1 MKMKF
6 WVCLLAVASL
16 LGIILKPGKMES
28 KGAAAAQQQ
37 PSSASL
43 PQQPAALAG
52 AQAPTI
58 PPSISTIWP
67 VGMKLGASQTF
78 TVEGRNLEGAREVLF
93 DTPGFRAAVLSV
105 KTIPEKARKIRIN
118 VDLGAEV
125 PQGKKQEARIQVT
138 ASSTV
143 TPGIH
148 WFRIQTPLGTSNMA
162 TLDVGALPEIQERKS
177 NQSLAQAQP
186 VVLPATLVGLLDKP
200 GDVHTFQF
208 RGQAGE
214 EVVFRIV
221 ASQLGSKLRS
231 VLTLKDSSGKE
242 LAQAGKFSDKPD
254 AVLTYKLPADGQ
266 YEISLSDQEKQGDKD
281 HFYRLYAGALPYISS
296 VFPMGVRAG
305 HPTMV
310 EVKGVNLGGIHEV
323 RVNPPQWADGWT
335 TVPVRVKTVLGMSL
349 NTAYVTVDDEP
360 ELTEREP
367 NNTIAQAQPIPVPA
381 AINGYINSRE
391 KNGPPDE
398 DYFRFR
404 AQKGE
409 HLTIEVAAAR
419 LGSPLDSV
427 IEVLDSQGRP
437 IPRAIV
443 RCLNETSLTLADR
456 DSRTRG
462 YRLVSRTG
470 FHDNDYL
477 MVGEELDQI
486 QFIPDQPDADILLK
500 GYGDQRVALLGT
512 SPQAHYVTEPAY
524 RAEILP
530 PGAKFPPNGLPV
542 FRIAYRN
549 DDGGPGFG
557 SDSRLDFVAPQDGE
571 YILHI
576 KDVRG
581 LQGPDFAYQLIV
593 RNAAP
598 DFTLTASTENPNIPR
613 GGRLPVEVIANRML
627 GYHGP
632 IEVKVTGLPKWI
644 TAQPTTIPAGQ
655 DSATLILQSSSNA
668 PSWENAVPF
677 KIEGRAWVGGH
688 QLVRIADPDTPI
700 RVAALMPAPD
710 LLIAAEPREI
720 TLRPGQTTTVTL
732 SVSRENGFKGR
743 VPCQIDNL
751 PPGVRVVNIGLNGIL
766 VHSNETMHKFTLRA
780 EDWAQPVKQPIYAVG
795 EVESNSP
802 TLHASAPILLKV
814 EGKQEVASAETRQSN
829 FNGQP
834 ATAESAQPNSSAH

>member
-1 MKMKF
+1 MKMKLWTCF
-6 WVCLLAVASL
+6 LTVACL
-16 LGIILKPGKMES
+16 LGIILTSGQMES

-37 PSSASL
+37 PSSAAL

-52 AQAPTI
+52 TQAPTI

-67 VGMKLGASQTF
+67 VGMKLGTSQTF
-78 TVEGRNLEGAREVLF
+78 TVEGRNLEGARKILF
-93 DTPGFRAAVLSV
+93 DTPGFQTKVLSI
-105 KTIPEKARKIRIN
+105 KTLPEKARKIRIN
-118 VDLGAEV
+118 VDTAAEV

-138 ASSTV
+138 ASLTV

-162 TLDVGALPEIQERKS
+162 TLDVGALPEIQEKKS
-177 NQSLAQAQP
+177 NQSSKQAQP
-186 VVLPATLVGLLDKP
+186 VILPATLVGMLDKP
-200 GDVHTFQF
+200 GDVDTFQF

-214 EVVFRIV
+214 EVVFRVV

-266 YEISLSDQEKQGDKD
+266 YEITLSDQEKQGDKD
-281 HFYRLYAGALPYISS
+281 HFYRLYAGALPYISG
-296 VFPMGVRAG
+296 VFPLGVRAG
-305 HPTMV
+305 HPAKV
-310 EVKGVNLGGIHEV
+310 EVKGINLGGIHEV
-323 RVNPPQWADGWT
+323 QVDPPPSADGWT
-335 TVPVRVKTVLGMSL
+335 TVPVRVKTAHGISL
-349 NTAYVTVDDEP
+349 NTAYVTVDNEP
-360 ELTEREP
+360 ELTEKEP
-367 NNTIAQAQPIPVPA
+367 NNTVAQAESIQVPA
-381 AINGYINSRE
+381 AINGHIYSLQ

-398 DYFRFR
+398 DYFRFTAR
-404 AQKGE
+404 KGE
-409 HLTIEVAAAR
+409 HLNIEVAAAR

-427 IEVLDSQGRP
+427 IEVLDSQGHP

-530 PGAKFPPNGLPV
+530 PGSEFPSNGLPV

-581 LQGPDFAYQLIV
+581 LQGPDFAYQLII
-593 RNAAP
+593 RDAAP

-613 GGRLPVEVIANRML
+613 GGRLPVEVTANRML
-627 GYHGP
+627 GYQGP
-632 IEVKVTGLPKWI
+632 IEIRAVGLPSWI
-644 TAQPTTIPAGQ
+644 TAQAATIPAGQ
-655 DSATLILQSSSNA
+655 DSVTLILQAASNV

-677 KIEGRAWVGGH
+677 KIEGHAWVGGH
-688 QLVRIADPDTPI
+688 PLIRVADPETPL

-751 PPGVRVVNIGLNGIL
+751 PPGVRVVNVGLNGIL

-780 EDWAQPVKQPIYAVG
+780 EDWARPVDQPIYAVG

-814 EGKQEVASAETRQSN
+814 EGKQEMASTEARPSHFKGQS
-829 FNGQP
+829 GIP
-834 ATAESAQPNSSAH
+834 ESAPPSSSAH